1 LSAFCTEKFALLLR
15 IPTRLLLIIATIT
28 FFNEN
33 VSAQIERPSYLPSP
47 ATVVPA
53 AAPSQRLKPIRPD
66 APPPTEFYTR
76 AIQQEKNGSKYA
88 LRGNA
93 EIEATD
99 WILKADEI
107 DYDDD
112 TGEAHARGHVRYE
125 RFDTGEKLQA
135 SRVDYNVN
143 DQTGKFFDVS
153 GSSPAKIDARP
164 GILTT
169 SNPFYFQGRW
179 ADKEKDRY
187 ILYDGFIT
195 DCKIPNPWWILKGP
209 KFDVIP
215 EDRALAYKSW
225 YRIRGVPVFYAP
237 VFYRSLKKYPRKSG
251 FLTPNIG
258 NSSRRG
264 KMLGIGYYWAISRS
278 YDLMYRV
285 QWFTERG
292 IAHHVDFRGKV
303 NQRTD
308 FDFVLYGVNDSGIQI
323 GDTVQKQGGYLMSF
337 GARSDLGH
345 GWTARAD
352 LNYLSSFVFRQ
363 NFTESFHE
371 AIQSETRSTA
381 FVTKHWSSFGTN
393 FVFDRDEV
401 FQFQH
406 TDDKVT
412 TRKLPE
418 AEFLSRERQIS
429 AGPLPIWVSL
439 DSSAGLMRREEDVEG
454 EPVFKTGQFV
464 DRLDVMPRVST
475 AFRWKDFSLVPS
487 FGVRETHYGSTYTPT
502 GQLTGAGLWRSARDF
517 TIDIGLPS
525 FARVFKAPKWT
536 GAEKLKHVIEPRAT
550 YRNISGIDDDFNRVI
565 RFDNTE
571 LWANTNEIDYSIT
584 NRLFTKDKNG
594 NVNELLTWKV
604 SQSRYFD
611 PTFGGAVTS
620 GQRNVLLSAID
631 LTGYAF
637 IDQPRNY
644 SPVVSALRYNYKI
657 GIEWRTDYDPLRKH
671 LVNDT
676 ISADWRRDKYSISAG
691 YNQVRTDPVLSPV
704 QNQFTG
710 AVGFGNENRKGWNG
724 AFRAWYDYR
733 LGVLTYAQAQVT
745 YNTDCCGFSVQYRRF
760 NFSTRNEN
768 QFRIAFAIANIGS
781 FGTLKRQEA
790 IF

>member
-1 LSAFCTEKFALLLR
+1 LG
-15 IPTRLLLIIATIT
+15 IPTRLLLIVAALT

-33 VSAQIERPSYLPSP
+33 VSAQIERPPFLPSP
-47 ATVVPA
+47 ATAGAPA
-53 AAPSQRLKPIRPD
+53 PPPNPRLKPIRAN
-66 APPPTEFYTR
+66 APPPNEFYTR
-76 AIQQEKNGSKYA
+76 AVQQEKNGPKYT

-93 EIEATD
+93 ELEATD

-125 RFDTGEKLQA
+125 QFQTGEKLQA

-143 DQTGKFFDVS
+143 DETGKFFDVS

-169 SNPFYFQGRW
+169 SNPFYFQGKW
-179 ADKEKDRY
+179 AEKEEDRY

-215 EDRALAYKSW
+215 EDRALAYHSW

-337 GARSDLGH
+337 GARSDLGK
-345 GWTARAD
+345 GWTAMAD

-381 FVTKHWSSFGTN
+381 FVTKHWSSFGAN

-406 TDDKVT
+406 TDDKVI

-418 AEFLSRERQIS
+418 AEFSSRERQIS
-429 AGPLPIWVSL
+429 AGPFPIWVSFE
-439 DSSAGLMRREEDVEG
+439 SSAGMLRREENVEG
-454 EPVFKTGQFV
+454 QPVFETRQFV
-464 DRLDVMPRVST
+464 DRLDVMPRVTT

-487 FGVRETHYGSTYTPT
+487 FGVRETHYGSTYTPA
-502 GQLTGAGLWRSARDF
+502 GQLTGAGLWRSARDL
-517 TIDIGLPS
+517 TVDIGLPS
-525 FARVFKAPKWT
+525 LARVFKAPKWT
-536 GAEKLKHVIEPRAT
+536 GAEKLKHVIEPRAM
-550 YRNISGIDDDFNRVI
+550 YRNISGIGDDFNRVI

-571 LWANTNEIDYSIT
+571 VWANTNEIDYSIT
-584 NRLFTKDKNG
+584 NRLYTKDKNG

-611 PTFGGAVTS
+611 PTFGGAVVP

-637 IDQPRNY
+637 IDQPRSY

-671 LVNDT
+671 IVNNT
-676 ISADWRRDKYSISAG
+676 FSIDWRRDKYSISAG
-691 YNQVRTDPVLSPV
+691 YNQVRTDPVLSPS

-760 NFSTRNEN
+760 NFSTRDEN
-768 QFRIAFAIANIGS
+768 QFRIAFAIANVGS